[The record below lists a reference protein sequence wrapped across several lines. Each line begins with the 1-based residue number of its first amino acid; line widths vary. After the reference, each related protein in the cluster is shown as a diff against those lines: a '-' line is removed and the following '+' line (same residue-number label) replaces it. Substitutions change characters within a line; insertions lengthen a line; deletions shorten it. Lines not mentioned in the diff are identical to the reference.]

1 MMLYN
6 NSYTY
11 KAASSCLI
19 HTVATNWGWKWMP
32 IALAINKLDSNR
44 KIISFTLIGIGGD
57 QYRFAA
63 NSIHARFS
71 PRYATIWPFL
81 RPSNNNLHGGDTHL
95 QLSASPL
102 VRGSA
107 IDPIGTSSDANVQR
121 WWKGVREPVGAYYF
135 LFSVEFNSHPN
146 TIPLQ
151 RLLISGTIPP
161 LHFLR
166 IRVPARS
173 CNKQAG
179 SFDPPCCKNFV
190 LIAEPVVR
198 DKGSSLH
205 ISCHMVAAKLF
216 A

>member
-1 MMLYN
+1 MRDFLQDMQQYDLFSVQVTTIYMVEILIC
-6 NSYTY
+6 
-11 KAASSCLI
+11 SCQ
-19 HTVATNWGWKWMP
+19 P
-32 IALAINKLDSNR
+32 
-44 KIISFTLIGIGGD
+44 
-57 QYRFAA
+57 
-63 NSIHARFS
+63 
-71 PRYATIWPFL
+71 
-81 RPSNNNLHGGDTHL
+81 RPS
-95 QLSASPL
+95 

-107 IDPIGTSSDANVQR
+107 IDPIGTASDANLQR
-121 WWKGVREPVGAYYF
+121 WWKGVHEPVGAYYF

>member
-44 KIISFTLIGIGGD
+44 TIISFTLTGIGGD

-95 QLSASPL
+95 QLSATSFGAWQRHWSHWYSFGCQPSTMMERSPWTCGCLLFL
-102 VRGSA
+102 VFG
-107 IDPIGTSSDANVQR
+107 GVQLSPQHHSLAKAADIR
-121 WWKGVREPVGAYYF
+121 DNPAF
-135 LFSVEFNSHPN
+135 AFS
-146 TIPLQ
+146 
-151 RLLISGTIPP
+151 
-161 LHFLR
+161 
-166 IRVPARS
+166 
-173 CNKQAG
+173 
-179 SFDPPCCKNFV
+179 
-190 LIAEPVVR
+190 
-198 DKGSSLH
+198 
-205 ISCHMVAAKLF
+205 
-216 A
+216 